1 MTEVPEYL
9 SPSSIATWR
18 SCPMKF
24 KFSRIDRILEPP
36 SWATHVGTFVHEVLE
51 HFYQLDSSERT
62 IETIRSLAGERWRVS
77 DWETQVNELEKLTGS
92 IRDFKA
98 QSLDCLVNLW
108 KVENPQETELDGM
121 EHEVWAAIDG
131 VQMKGFIDRFIF
143 DDEGRLIIGDYKTGK
158 IPNPKFTNEDEK
170 FFQLL
175 VYALMLQEAD
185 QEETAKVQLL
195 YLQHATVHEVAV
207 TPVKLST
214 ARDVIVRTKEGVEA
228 SCASE
233 KFECN
238 VTRLCDWC
246 HYQSICPAHQK

>member
-1 MTEVPEYL
+1 
-9 SPSSIATWR
+9 
-18 SCPMKF
+18 MKF
-24 KFSRIDRILEPP
+24 KFSRIDRLVEPP
-36 SWATHVGTFVHEVLE
+36 SWAMHIGSFVHEVLE
-51 HFYQLDSSERT
+51 HFYQIDAADRT
-62 IETIRSLAGERWRVS
+62 IDSVRSLAGERWRES
-77 DWETQVNELEKLTGS
+77 DWENKVTQLEKPSGS

-108 KVENPQETELDGM
+108 KVEDPQHTELDGM
-121 EHEVWAAIDG
+121 EHEVWAAING

-158 IPNPKFTNEDEK
+158 IPNPKFTNEDDK

-195 YLQHATVHEVAV
+195 YLQHAVVHEVAV

-214 ARDVIVRTKEGVEA
+214 ARDVIMRTKEGVEVA
-228 SCASE
+228 CASE
-233 KFECN
+233 KFECT
-238 VTRLCDWC
+238 VTKLCDWC
-246 HYQSICPAHQK
+246 HFQPICPAHQ

>member
-1 MTEVPEYL
+1 
-9 SPSSIATWR
+9 
-18 SCPMKF
+18 MKF
-24 KFSRIDRILEPP
+24 KFSRIDRLEEPP
-36 SWATHVGTFVHEVLE
+36 SWAIHVGSFVHEVLE
-51 HFYQLDSSERT
+51 YFYQLDASERT
-62 IETIRSLAGERWRVS
+62 TEAVRTLAGERWRES
-77 DWETQVNELEKLTGS
+77 DWEAKVTQLEKPAGS

-108 KVENPQETELDGM
+108 KVEDPQATELDGM
-121 EHEVWAAIDG
+121 EHEVRAAIDG

-143 DDEGRLIIGDYKTGK
+143 DDDGRLIIGDYKTGK
-158 IPNPKFTNEDEK
+158 IPNPKFTSEDDK

-214 ARDVIVRTKEGVEA
+214 AREVIVRTKAGVDTACETETFD
-228 SCASE
+228 CT
-233 KFECN
+233 

-246 HYQSICPAHQK
+246 HFQPICPAHQ

>member
-1 MTEVPEYL
+1 
-9 SPSSIATWR
+9 
-18 SCPMKF
+18 MKF

-36 SWATHVGTFVHEVLE
+36 SWATHVGSFVHEVLE
-51 HFYQLDSSERT
+51 HFYQLDASERT
-62 IETIRSLAGERWRVS
+62 IETVRSLAGERWRVS
-77 DWETQVNELEKLTGS
+77 DWETKVNELEKLTGS
-92 IRDFKA
+92 IREFKA

-143 DDEGRLIIGDYKTGK
+143 DEEGRLIIADYKTGK

-185 QEETAKVQLL
+185 QEETSKCQWL
-195 YLQHATVHEVAV
+195 YLQHAAVHEVAV

-214 ARDVIVRTKEGVEA
+214 ARQVIVSTKEGVDSA
-228 SCASE
+228 CASE
-233 KFECN
+233 KFDCN